1 MKIAKS
7 RLQQIIQEEL
17 SRVLKVE
24 YNPDFDEVF
33 MVITKLSGGGLEFWP
48 RESKPD
54 FYNSFDDAHAVA
66 KKVNRNS
73 VENKLYRAESATD
86 VVARLRRT
94 GDRRLGPIK
103 QLTQTYLDEKVEA
116 DNDLD
121 TDNDGK
127 ISGAELSAE
136 LRDMADDL
144 YVVIGNAGQGRQNM
158 WPSSDEPGVY
168 SKEEAEKL
176 AKEREK
182 KQRGGF
188 TQIYY
193 HAKPLVKASEFVSMG
208 TRARAG
214 LNKLLDK
221 YGVDSE

>member
-1 MKIAKS
+1 MKITKS
-7 RLQQIIQEEL
+7 RLHQIIQEEL
-17 SRVLKVE
+17 GRVL
-24 YNPDFDEVF
+24 
-33 MVITKLSGGGLEFWP
+33 
-48 RESKPD
+48 RE
-54 FYNSFDDAHAVA
+54 
-66 KKVNRNS
+66 
-73 VENKLYRAESATD
+73 E
-86 VVARLRRT
+86 T
-94 GDRRLGPIK
+94 G
-103 QLTQTYLDEKVEA
+103 
-116 DNDLD
+116 NDLD
-121 TDNDGK
+121 VNDDGM
-127 ISGAELSAE
+127 ISAAELADE
-136 LRDMADDL
+136 IEDMTDDL

-182 KQRGGF
+182 KQRGSF

-221 YGVDSE
+221 YGVGPE